1 MTTRVRHL
9 ISGMLLTAVVLTAAC
24 SHDKAAIADQ
34 DIDPETVPTVT
45 SHDVQT
51 IISDNGITR
60 YRITTPLWL
69 IYEEAKEPH
78 WIFPKGVLAEELDS
92 AYNNAS
98 TIRCD
103 SAYFFERKQLWH
115 LTGNVRM
122 TNVNGDVILTNEIFW
137 DQQKHQLYSESFIH
151 IEKQERVI
159 EGRGYVSNEN
169 FTTYTLRNVEA
180 IFPIDEE
187 QLGMATGEPA
197 PEAGAPAA
205 QAASGDPGTA
215 PQAAP

>member
-1 MTTRVRHL
+1 MDNSWIFMFKKICVIACLT
-9 ISGMLLTAVVLTAAC
+9 LLAAC
-24 SHDKAAIADQ
+24 SEDKTAIVDHS
-34 DIDPETVPTVT
+34 IDPETVPTVT

-51 IISDNGITR
+51 IISDNGVTR

-69 IYEEAKEPH
+69 IYEEAKKPH
-78 WIFPKGVLAEELDS
+78 WTFPKGVLAEELDS

-103 SAYFFERKQLWH
+103 SAYFDERNQLWH

-122 TNVNGDVILTNEIFW
+122 TNVNGDVILTNEIYW
-137 DQQKHQLYSESFIH
+137 DQHKHQLYSESFIH

-180 IFPIDEE
+180 IFPIDEQ
-187 QLGMATGEPA
+187 QLGIQDQQPA
-197 PEAGAPAA
+197 
-205 QAASGDPGTA
+205 Q
-215 PQAAP
+215 QAAPAGQP